1 MNPVP
6 INQDLIWILVCAGL
20 VFLMQAGFCCLETGL
35 VRTKNALNVA
45 IKNFAD
51 FSVSGFI
58 FWLFGFALMF
68 GADVNGLI
76 GTSGFMY
83 GESGGAWGQAFFIFQ
98 LMFCG
103 TAITITS
110 GALAE
115 RLHFSGYLVIVVII
129 STFIFPIFGHWAWSG
144 KQLGSPDGWLG
155 SLGFLDFAGASVVH
169 SVGGWVALAGVI
181 VIGPR
186 SGRFGPNKIEIKKN
200 SIPMATLGTFLL
212 WIGWFGFNGG
222 STFAF
227 NDQVPGILINT
238 TLAGLAGSLAVMSL
252 SWYWF
257 RRPNAGDSL
266 NGALAGLVGVTASCN
281 LVSPTDSL
289 LIGSIS
295 GALCFSATRFLEKIE
310 IDDVVGAFPVHA
322 IGGIWGTLAVAL
334 FGDTELWGTGLSR
347 WDQFLVQLT
356 GVGVCFAW
364 SFGISYGLL
373 TLVNRVFP
381 LRVSQKEERVGLN
394 IAEHSFEQ
402 LAAKMKKDEA
412 LIAAMVDNI
421 TDGIITIDENGVIE
435 TFNPAAES
443 MFGYSAGEAVSC
455 KVSRLLCT
463 PEKEIGDDSL
473 FQLLLKETTHGIG
486 LVGVEV
492 CGQSKKGSVF
502 PLEVT
507 ISAMKLEGHGLYV
520 CILRDITERKRID
533 EELKSHRHLLE
544 ERVTERTEELK
555 ISNQLLHTESA
566 FIQLNKDIAVSANQS
581 KSFEEAIRFS
591 LERICKESG
600 WPVGHM
606 YFVDEDTLIP
616 SRIWY
621 QSDPVRFEAF
631 RKITEASTLK
641 AGVGLPGRVLS
652 SGRPAWIF
660 DVTQDDNFP
669 RAKLAKNI
677 GVRAGFAFPILT
689 GADVCGVMEFFFPEA
704 VEPDEKLLE
713 IMASIGT
720 LLGRVAE
727 RKASETALKA
737 SETRVRT
744 IMKSA
749 VDGIITING
758 QGLIETVNPA
768 ANALFGYSDS
778 ELLGNNVNMLM
789 PEPDSSQHD
798 GYLNNYKQTGVPKI
812 IGRGRE
818 VVGKRKD
825 GSIFPLDLAVSEM
838 ILNKERVFVGILRD
852 ITERKAFEEAV
863 IQAKEEAQ
871 KASQAKSHFL
881 SNMSHELRTPL
892 NGILGFTDLLN
903 GQHFGTLNLK
913 QSGYVRQIDNCGKHL
928 LDLINDLLDI
938 AKIDA
943 GKLGVFIDSYRAKD
957 CMESVLELMGSQFEQ
972 KKIVLK
978 THIDTDL
985 EMLDCDI
992 KRFKQILLN
1001 FLSNALKYTPEEGLV
1016 ELKFVREPSCDRISI
1031 SDSGIGIDAGELEY
1045 IFDEFHQVDR
1055 KRDEDL
1061 GGAGIGL
1068 ALTRRLVELHGGV
1081 VGVESERGK
1090 GSTFWF
1096 TLPHEALKEKKSID
1110 GTEHKESFSSLE
1122 STSARRI
1129 LLAEDNE
1136 VNLKVILDV
1145 LSMHDHQV
1153 FVATNGQEAVS
1164 LAQTCN
1170 PDIILM
1176 DIRMPVMN
1184 GLEATQAIKEIPELK
1199 NIPIIALTASAGEEE
1214 KERCLAA
1221 GCVEHVSKP
1230 IQSEELFQVLGRY
1243 LKPGRGVDY
1252 K

>member
-1 MNPVP
+1 
-6 INQDLIWILVCAGL
+6 
-20 VFLMQAGFCCLETGL
+20 
-35 VRTKNALNVA
+35 
-45 IKNFAD
+45 
-51 FSVSGFI
+51 
-58 FWLFGFALMF
+58 MF

-83 GESGGAWGQAFFIFQ
+83 GEGGDSWGQAFFIFQ

-129 STFIFPIFGHWAWSG
+129 SSFIFPVFGHWAWSG
-144 KQLGSPDGWLG
+144 KQLGSLDGWLG

-169 SVGGWVALAGVI
+169 SVGGWVALAGVMI
-181 VIGPR
+181 LGPR

-227 NDQVPGILINT
+227 TDQVPGILINT

-257 RRPNAGDSL
+257 RRPNAEDSL
-266 NGALAGLVGVTASCN
+266 NGALAGLVGITAACN
-281 LVSPTDSL
+281 LVSPTASI
-289 LIGSIS
+289 LIGAIA
-295 GALCFSATRFLEKIE
+295 GAMCFFATRFLEKLE
-310 IDDVVGAFPVHA
+310 IDDVVGAFPVHT

-334 FGDTELWGTGLSR
+334 FGDAELWGTGLSR

-356 GVGVCFAW
+356 GVGVCFVW
-364 SFGISYGLL
+364 SFGVSYGLL
-373 TLVNRVFP
+373 TLVNRIFP
-381 LRVSQKEERVGLN
+381 LRVSQKEERVGLD

-402 LAAKMKKDEA
+402 LTAKMKKDEA

-435 TFNPAAES
+435 SFNPAAER
-443 MFGYSAGEAVSC
+443 MFKYSASEAVTQNISIML
-455 KVSRLLCT
+455 RT
-463 PEKEIGDDSL
+463 PEQEFGDDS
-473 FQLLLKETTHGIG
+473 FCSEELKEIIQSIG
-486 LVGVEV
+486 KIGGEV
-492 CGQSKKGSVF
+492 SGQSKDESIF
-502 PLEVT
+502 PVEVT
-507 ISAMKLEGHGLYV
+507 VSAMKLEGHSLYV
-520 CILRDITERKRID
+520 CILRDITERKRVD
-533 EELKSHRHLLE
+533 EELKSYRHLLE
-544 ERVTERTEELK
+544 ERVAKRTEELK
-555 ISNQLLHTESA
+555 ISNQLLQKESS
-566 FIQLNKDIAVSANQS
+566 FIQLNKDIAVSANQI
-581 KSFEEAIRFS
+581 KSFEDAMRDC
-591 LERICKESG
+591 LERICSESG

-606 YFVDEDTLIP
+606 YFVDDYSKDTLIP
-616 SRIWY
+616 STIWY
-621 QSDPVRFEAF
+621 QSDSERFEAF

-641 AGVGLPGRVLS
+641 AGVGLPGRVLK
-652 SGRPAWIF
+652 SGKPAWIF
-660 DVTQDDNFP
+660 DVNQDNNFP
-669 RAKLAKNI
+669 RAKQAEDI

-689 GADVCGVMEFFFPEA
+689 GNDVVGVMEFFSSES
-704 VEPDEKLLE
+704 VRPDEKLLE

-720 LLGRVAE
+720 LLGRVVE
-727 RKASETALKA
+727 RKVSEESLKA

-744 IMKSA
+744 IMNNA
-749 VDGIITING
+749 IDGIITINEC
-758 QGLIETVNPA
+758 GLMETVNPA
-768 ANALFGYSDS
+768 AAEIFGYEES
-778 ELLGNNVNMLM
+778 EMLGKNVSMLM

-798 GYLNNYKQTGVPKI
+798 GYLKNYLETGVTKI

-818 VVGKRKD
+818 VVGQRKD
-825 GSIFPLDLAVSEM
+825 GSLFPLDLAVSEM
-838 ILNKERVFVGILRD
+838 ILNKEPVFVGIVRD
-852 ITERKAFEEAV
+852 ITERKAIEEAL
-863 IQAKEEAQ
+863 ILAKEGAQ
-871 KASQAKSHFL
+871 NANQAKSHFL

-892 NGILGFTDLLN
+892 NGILGFIDLLN
-903 GQHFGTLNLK
+903 GQHFGSLNVK
-913 QSGYVRQIDNCGKHL
+913 QSGYVKQIDNCGKHL

-943 GKLGVFIDSYRAKD
+943 GKLGIFIDSYRAKD
-957 CMESVLELMGSQFEQ
+957 CMESVLGLMGSQFEQ

-978 THIDTDL
+978 THIDPDL
-985 EMLDCDI
+985 EMLTCDI

-1001 FLSNALKYTPEEGLV
+1001 LLSNASKYTPEEGLV
-1016 ELKFVREPSCDRISI
+1016 ELRFVREPSCDRISI
-1031 SDSGIGIDAGELEY
+1031 SDSGIGIDAGELEH

-1068 ALTRRLVELHGGV
+1068 ALTRRLVELHDGV

-1096 TLPHEALKEKKSID
+1096 TLPHEALKAKKSVD
-1110 GTEHKESFSSLE
+1110 ETEHKESSSSPE

-1145 LSMHDHQV
+1145 LSLQDHQV

-1184 GLEATQAIKEIPELK
+1184 GLEATLAIKKYPELK
-1199 NIPIIALTASAGEEE
+1199 KIPIIALTASAGEEE
-1214 KERCLAA
+1214 RERCYAA

-1230 IQSEELFQVLGRY
+1230 IQSEELFQVLDRY
-1243 LKPGRGVDY
+1243 FKQGGGADY